1 MSHEWRN
8 VILRICIT
16 LLRNYVIGSRD
27 SIEEEIR
34 ANEIVGKDALRYLSD
49 EQAFLST
56 NQWSLLVW
64 WRWTQLRICH
74 EVSGTEF
81 RSKGTW
87 QSHMMIIATWDNQ
100 KLHNSFPVSYLE
112 PSQHLLHQVVLH
124 HKRLSQLVSGVWFL
138 SIGRNFQELK
148 IRLEKLFWSKLQ
160 NWVDG
165 QMGWYLGEIGVLEFT
180 FEKWFAHKR
189 PRFPNRANDN
199 YFSKII
205 KLTRIQF
212 RIVCR
217 LTIFYD
223 KFQLWIK

>member
-16 LLRNYVIGSRD
+16 LLRNYVTGSRD

-56 NQWSLLVW
+56 NQWSPLVW

-112 PSQHLLHQVVLH
+112 LIQHLLRQVVLH
-124 HKRLSQLVSGVWFL
+124 HMLLSQLVWEELFL
-138 SIGRNFQELK
+138 LVERNSPELK
-148 IRLEKLFWSKLQ
+148 I
-160 NWVDG
+160 
-165 QMGWYLGEIGVLEFT
+165 
-180 FEKWFAHKR
+180 
-189 PRFPNRANDN
+189 
-199 YFSKII
+199 
-205 KLTRIQF
+205 
-212 RIVCR
+212 
-217 LTIFYD
+217 
-223 KFQLWIK
+223 